1 MRMSR
6 KATSGWCSAIASTA
20 LPPSSQDATIDSS
33 GQASRSSDS
42 SALRRISSSSAM
54 TQVGAVL
61 ASVSV
66 DMAVVLGGACRQ
78 RDGGGH
84 AVGEIGGDAEMG
96 GVAVGQAQAFA
107 HVLQADAGA
116 AALGVE
122 AAAVVGD
129 GDRHFPAAAGGA
141 DPDRAAIGRA
151 HV

>member
-6 KATSGWCSAIASTA
+6 KATSGWCSSFASTA

-84 AVGEIGGDAEMG
+84 AVGEIGGDAEVG

-141 DPDRAAIGRA
+141 DPDRAAAGLGL
-151 HV
+151 